1 MDKDTYKLFES
12 YKDIHKENAEAS
24 ENKVK
29 YDYEVATAYLPRDID
44 ISTKEGQYK
53 VLDLAYNELVKR
65 FTLSHHKNPERA
77 ARNMFMYD
85 EDFPMEVV
93 SQYSHYQKHGFPEV
107 EQDTEK
113 FKEQMPDSKEEYSA
127 HDYAKEMEVNGE
139 NEERRL
145 DPKCWSGY
153 HKDGTKMKGET
164 RVNNCVKNEQEEDR
178 EMEGDLMTHMKQK
191 GMISKG
197 ASTDTG
203 GHGHRREEEEGA
215 LPSLYQFHKMLE
227 RHDWSYDY
235 SDDSSVWR
243 RGQQQE
249 KAIMDA
255 IKKGGQP
262 YQDLYDKYVNQEKSG
277 EKLEAPQKDKA
288 ELEQDRAILNDMQS
302 SIEQVRDKMYSDID
316 AKSVY
321 HPQQLWNIYYPA
333 INILKVMKTIATQKG
348 YKTLLKSLN
357 DYNI

>member
-1 MDKDTYKLFES
+1 MIKQPTSTILGPLSLLFS
-12 YKDIHKENAEAS
+12 S
-24 ENKVK
+24 SSSSFS
-29 YDYEVATAYLPRDID
+29 P
-44 ISTKEGQYK
+44 SSFW
-53 VLDLAYNELVKR
+53 LV
-65 FTLSHHKNPERA
+65 
-77 ARNMFMYD
+77 
-85 EDFPMEVV
+85 
-93 SQYSHYQKHGFPEV
+93 V
-107 EQDTEK
+107 E
-113 FKEQMPDSKEEYSA
+113 
-127 HDYAKEMEVNGE
+127 
-139 NEERRL
+139 
-145 DPKCWSGY
+145 
-153 HKDGTKMKGET
+153 
-164 RVNNCVKNEQEEDR
+164 